1 LTATFIGA
9 TAATVAV
16 LSQIYDRLFQASIV
30 DRGIEP
36 LVAAFIILIV
46 GVPVWWWYW
55 FRHARHLE
63 RTPLWLAYVLLLGV
77 LGGAVAVISGA
88 GIMIFGVLQWILG
101 DPPSAA
107 AAGHFDFIPDAVG
120 SIGAGAAIWVYHTTV
135 LGERT
140 ARPRS
145 EVDRVYDYLLSGS
158 GLVVAASGIA
168 TLITVVLKVVGGQGI
183 TSLQSNNATATAL
196 TLLVIGTPLWW
207 HYWSTIQTNTRTSP
221 ETELR
226 SVTRRIYIFLL
237 FGVAAIVSVINLII
251 IVFMI
256 FNDILEGDFGA
267 HTLDIAAAPIAL
279 LLTAGGLAWYHAA
292 IFREDHASGL
302 EVDVEAP
309 TLRRVIVVGSNVAHI
324 AQSVREDLGVSVTE
338 LNVTSD
344 TVSALSAQD
353 VLDLL
358 GTTRHEAVVVV
369 ADEAGGF
376 DVMPIDE

>member
-1 LTATFIGA
+1 
-9 TAATVAV
+9 
-16 LSQIYDRLFQASIV
+16 
-30 DRGIEP
+30 
-36 LVAAFIILIV
+36 
-46 GVPVWWWYW
+46 
-55 FRHARHLE
+55 
-63 RTPLWLAYVLLLGV
+63 
-77 LGGAVAVISGA
+77 
-88 GIMIFGVLQWILG
+88 M
-101 DPPSAA
+101 
-107 AAGHFDFIPDAVG
+107 
-120 SIGAGAAIWVYHTTV
+120 
-135 LGERT
+135 
-140 ARPRS
+140 
-145 EVDRVYDYLLSGS
+145 
-158 GLVVAASGIA
+158 
-168 TLITVVLKVVGGQGI
+168 LKAVGGQGI

-196 TLLVIGTPLWW
+196 TLLVVGTPLWW
-207 HYWSTIQTNTRTSP
+207 HYWSTIQTNRKTSP

-256 FNDILEGDFGA
+256 FNDILEGDIGA

-279 LLTAGGLAWYHAA
+279 LLTAGALAWYHAA
-292 IFREDHASGL
+292 IFREDHAAGL

-353 VLDLL
+353 VLELL
-358 GTTRHEAVVVV
+358 GTTRHEAVVVI
-369 ADEAGGF
+369 ADEADGF